1 MKTTNQYKK
10 NNSQEKV
17 NQKGERIQVHVLSRS
32 MKKNEKKR
40 GHAYPIH
47 TIEHSNHPLPIFS
60 LSPQKRH
67 PMVYHYSPKTKK
79 KKTQVIAER
88 SKQKKAIKRH
98 S

>member
-1 MKTTNQYKK
+1 MK
-10 NNSQEKV
+10 
-17 NQKGERIQVHVLSRS
+17 
-32 MKKNEKKR
+32 KKR

-79 KKTQVIAER
+79 KKRR
-88 SKQKKAIKRH
+88 SLRSGVSRRKQLKDIHKIIPFVASRGA
-98 S
+98 SVYLEQA